1 MNYLRVAIIGAGV
14 SGLAAALRLLELSQ
28 GKDLHLD
35 LNILDGAKKPG
46 GTLGTVKKAGFLMEE
61 GPDCFI
67 TDKPAGMAMVKR
79 LGLEDRLV
87 RTNPDILQSFIL
99 KGERLHPIPEG
110 FYLMAPSRLMPLI
123 TTPLLSI
130 RGKLRAC
137 FEPFVP
143 VRKDAGDESIG
154 DFVIRRLG
162 REVLDYLAQPLMGGV
177 YNADPFELS
186 LETCA
191 PRFKEME
198 IQYGSLLKAMAA
210 RRLNSQT
217 RVSGARYSLFVS
229 FKDGM
234 QSFAEALASK
244 IPPECL
250 WMQHP
255 VESLAPS
262 GHGTWVVTTQG
273 HTQEVEKVVLAI
285 QPSKM
290 RPLLKSL
297 DPNWDNLL
305 EKIPAHDSATLNL
318 GFRRQDVGH
327 PLNGF
332 GFVVPS
338 KEKRLIVGCT
348 FASQKFPGRAPEG
361 TVLLR
366 VFLGADA
373 VAVAQKEGEE
383 ALLEDV
389 LIELSPLLKL
399 HYRPMVHHLSLYTS
413 SMSYYRPGHADLVEN
428 LLKKVSE
435 TKGLYLAGN
444 GLKGIGIPDAIA
456 AGECVADKIFQDLQT
471 F

>member
-1 MNYLRVAIIGAGV
+1 MNSLRVAIIGAGV

-35 LNILDGAKKPG
+35 LNILDGAGKPG
-46 GTLGTVKKAGFLMEE
+46 GTLGTARKNGFLMEE

-67 TDKPAGMAMVKR
+67 TEKPAGMAMVKR
-79 LGLEDRLV
+79 MGMDDQLV
-87 RTNPDILQSFIL
+87 GTNPDIKQSFIL
-99 KGERLHPIPEG
+99 KGEKIHPIPEG
-110 FYLMAPSRLMPLI
+110 FYLMAPSRLTPLM

-137 FEPFVP
+137 LETFVP
-143 VRKDAGDESIG
+143 VRKEPGDESIG
-154 DFVIRRLG
+154 DFVTRRLG
-162 REVLDYLAQPLMGGV
+162 KEVFDYLAQPLMGGV
-177 YNADPFELS
+177 YNADPFDLS
-186 LETCA
+186 LDTCA

-198 IQYGSLLKAMAA
+198 IKYGSLLKAMAA
-210 RRLNSQT
+210 KRLHSQP

-229 FKDGM
+229 FKEGM
-234 QSFAEALASK
+234 QSFAEKMASK

-250 WMQHP
+250 WMRHP
-255 VESLAPS
+255 AESLIPS
-262 GHGTWVVTTQG
+262 GHGTWQITSQG
-273 HTQEVEKVVLAI
+273 HTREVDKVVLAI

-290 RPLLKSL
+290 RPLLKDL
-297 DPNWDNLL
+297 DPDWDGLL

-338 KEKRLIVGCT
+338 KEKRMIVGCS

-366 VFLGADA
+366 AFLGDDA

-399 HYRPMVHHLSLYTS
+399 RNRPMVHHLAQYSS
-413 SMSYYRPGHADLVEN
+413 SMSYYRPGHADLVER
-428 LLKKVSE
+428 LTHKADE
-435 TKGLYLAGN
+435 TKGLYIAGN

-456 AGECVADKIFQDLQT
+456 AGETAADKIFQSL
-471 F
+471 